1 MTGLATGFG
10 LFFRLGYIISVVC
23 IISLLSVYLN
33 ARKLEVTIDR
43 RNHLLSVGE
52 QIDKRISIRNLSMI
66 PKTLLMATDITTIPK
81 YTSSYALGLT
91 TKGYR
96 SWRSTDKAYHRGLFQ
111 MGPVEISTTDLL
123 GIYRANT
130 LHGSP
135 DKIMIYPKI
144 HDLKNFQTGN
154 SNLTNEGMARR
165 RSNILSPHASSVR
178 EYAYGDS
185 LSRIHWKSTARSGR
199 LMSKEFDVG
208 TSNEV
213 MILNDLNDSVH
224 VGELDES
231 SIELSISLVASL
243 CKKYINSNTPVG
255 FLSYGK
261 ERYHLPPS
269 TGSSHFDRTMEI
281 LAQAQSGDDKKLHQ
295 ILNEERNIW
304 INYTSIIVITP
315 SNNIKWVSA
324 LSELAQFNINITVI
338 LIDPIS
344 FSGDGDQT
352 EVISALA
359 SIGISPFL
367 LRKGDSMEA
376 ALSRSFSRADSSKL
390 AGLSSR

>member
-1 MTGLATGFG
+1 
-10 LFFRLGYIISVVC
+10 
-23 IISLLSVYLN
+23 
-33 ARKLEVTIDR
+33 
-43 RNHLLSVGE
+43 
-52 QIDKRISIRNLSMI
+52 
-66 PKTLLMATDITTIPK
+66 
-81 YTSSYALGLT
+81 
-91 TKGYR
+91 
-96 SWRSTDKAYHRGLFQ
+96 

-304 INYTSIIVITP
+304 INYTSIIVITQ
-315 SNNIKWVSA
+315 S
-324 LSELAQFNINITVI
+324 LS
-338 LIDPIS
+338 LIHI
-344 FSGDGDQT
+344 
-352 EVISALA
+352 
-359 SIGISPFL
+359 
-367 LRKGDSMEA
+367 
-376 ALSRSFSRADSSKL
+376 
-390 AGLSSR
+390 